1 MATINLSV
9 SDYIASGY
17 ISDYTSDGASLSLS
31 ASAELFLDTPIVRLD
46 SIQWDECGTW
56 ATWPKSKWSP
66 GVEAQ
71 LSVSSSANSV
81 AIRGIT
87 AQADMSLTSDATGSA
102 IFGPTINF
110 NTSLTADT
118 TLSAIFS
125 MTSASVMSLTASGF
139 AGRIRPF
146 TSASELV
153 LTAIADGRNL
163 RGLTAAPEL
172 AITSDANAVVRL
184 TLAADSNL
192 SLSAQ
197 ALMSPTFLL
206 NAQAQMDLTM
216 FLGGGVVVGAAE
228 PAWTY
233 TVDSETRIHVVPFDQ
248 VSDTQGQHF
257 GHDYYKIPIN
267 HSESRHYDVLADT
280 RVATVK
286 DATRIQPAEVY

>member
-17 ISDYTSDGASLSLS
+17 VSDYTSDGASLSLS
-31 ASAELFLDTPIVRLD
+31 ASAELFLDTPIVRLG
-46 SIQWDECGTW
+46 STQWDECGTW

-71 LSVSSSANSV
+71 LSVSSSADAV

-125 MTSASVMSLTASGF
+125 MASASNMSLTASGF

-172 AITSDANAVVRL
+172 VITSDANAVVRL

-192 SLSAQ
+192 SLTAQ

-206 NAQAQMDLTM
+206 NAQAQMNLTM
-216 FLGGGVVVGAAE
+216 FLGGGVFVGPPD
-228 PAWTY
+228 PARTF
-233 TVDSETRIHVVPFDQ
+233 TLDGETRIHVVPLDQ
-248 VSDTQGQHF
+248 VNDTSGQHY
-257 GHDYYKIPIN
+257 GHGYYKIHN
-267 HSESRHYDVLADT
+267 NNSESRRYQVLTDT